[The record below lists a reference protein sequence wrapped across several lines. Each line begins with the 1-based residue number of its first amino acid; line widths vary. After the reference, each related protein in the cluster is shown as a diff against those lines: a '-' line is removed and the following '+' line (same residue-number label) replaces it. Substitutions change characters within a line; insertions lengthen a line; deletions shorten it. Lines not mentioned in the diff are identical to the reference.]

1 MRKEEIEEKITHI
14 KTSCNPDN
22 QSRREWAETYLQLS
36 LGDPEAFKCIFNGFE
51 EEPMELLVINHIEA
65 KCDTLAGELKNRQN
79 ALIAVPSRPEYTKFA
94 NQITKCFNW
103 FTLQT
108 ERYTTLSQ
116 AFKTETT
123 INGCGVIR
131 YQRSFVDDI
140 ITGNPFLKKYTFKE
154 IDFDTTFKN
163 IDLSDCKYFS
173 FLGKF
178 TKKSILK
185 MLKNKVQFDEVF
197 YKMDDYSLANCEEIY
212 YLDFRKAKILY
223 NISTQIQQELLKKDE
238 YKIPIMMSQQPD
250 LRVEETEIPTVR
262 LCIKVQDEVVYDG
275 DNELGIDR
283 YPLAA
288 FLGDWNPA
296 ASIRYR
302 FKGIP
307 EKLRTSQFFRSYIQT
322 VQAKNLRDFLNP
334 GFIYPTDVPADQ
346 KDIYNPFK
354 RRCIPINAG
363 EDPNKIVKIRPDSI
377 DASSI
382 LFSNQAVQEMDIVS
396 GISPAASGTDGG
408 DVAGVTTRARM
419 RLSFNNYS
427 HWYEN
432 YAIADRILG
441 KIFVEDIIKNYS
453 KQKLQMILREEPAP
467 EFFTC
472 IKQCFNIIHGNGED
486 TIEQKEQKRYD
497 LGTLKTTFGIDI
509 PPDIILGTY
518 SLQDSDKIIEYNVKK
533 AEEAQQLA
541 KAQAEDA
548 RKNQEAERKVLE
560 GTALSQVG
568 SALERS
574 TKAASNRASIE
585 SEEIERVERLAKALK
600 DIDSIDV
607 DKLNFYINTINQLNT
622 PQSQEL
628 PIEEEVV
635 SGQIEDMSNEDQGMR
650 EQQIQQL

>member
-1 MRKEEIEEKITHI
+1 MRKEEIQEKITHI
-14 KTSCNPDN
+14 KSSCNADN
-22 QSRREWAETYLQLS
+22 ESRIQWAEKYLELS
-36 LGDPEAFKCIFNGFE
+36 VGDPDAFKCVFNGFE
-51 EEPMELLVINHIEA
+51 EEPIDLLVINHIEA
-65 KCDTLAGELKNRQN
+65 KCDTLAGELKKRQR
-79 ALIAVPSRPEYTKFA
+79 ALIATPSRTEYTKFA

-103 FTLQT
+103 FSLQT
-108 ERYTTLSQ
+108 ERYVTLSQ
-116 AFKTETT
+116 CFKTETT
-123 INGCGVIR
+123 INGCGAIR

-140 ITGNPFLKKYTFKE
+140 VTGNPFLKKYTYKE

-173 FLGKF
+173 FLSRF
-178 TKKSILK
+178 TKKSIIK

-223 NISTQIQQELLKKDE
+223 NTTTQIQQELLKKDE
-238 YKIPIMMSQQPD
+238 YKIPIMMSEQPD

-283 YPLAA
+283 YPLAL

-296 ASIRYR
+296 ARIRYR

-307 EKLRTSQFFRSYIQT
+307 EKLATSQFFRSYIQT
-322 VQAKNLRDFLNP
+322 IQAKNLRDFLNP

-363 EDPNKIVKIRPDSI
+363 EDPNKIVKIRPDTI

-396 GISPAASGTDGG
+396 GISPAASGTDAG
-408 DVAGVTTRARM
+408 DVAGVTTRQRSS
-419 RLSFNNYS
+419 LSFNNYS

-453 KQKLQMILREEPAP
+453 KQKLQMIVGEEPVN

-472 IKQCFNIIHGNGED
+472 IKQCFNVIHGNGED

-497 LGTLKTTFGIDI
+497 LGTLKTTFGIDV
-509 PPDIILGTY
+509 PFDIILGTF

-541 KAQAEDA
+541 KAQAEEE
-548 RKNQEAERKVLE
+548 RKNQEAERKVFE
-560 GTALSQVG
+560 TTALSQVG

-585 SEEIERVERLAKALK
+585 SEEIQRIERLAKALK

-622 PQSQEL
+622 SQSQEL

-635 SGQIEDMSNEDQGMR
+635 SGQIEDMSNEDQGLR
-650 EQQIQQL
+650 EQQIQ